1 VIDLNGKTNSLKRKK
16 SSATIVADV
25 TSFLHQ
31 IKRTRFSA
39 HTPSANAWRM
49 DRNRRDH
56 ADAGDVDASA
66 HQPGECRR
74 LTRTPRR
81 PVCTEN

>member
-1 VIDLNGKTNSLKRKK
+1 
-16 SSATIVADV
+16 
-25 TSFLHQ
+25 
-31 IKRTRFSA
+31 
-39 HTPSANAWRM
+39 M

-74 LTRTPRR
+74 FNPHAAQTARGHDERIGVSSGSQSAFVTALWLHHPD
-81 PVCTEN
+81 VQ